1 MDFGEW
7 ELLHIN
13 EWWEV
18 RMERKE
24 GKTSFSVFT
33 HSLNSTTL
41 TPMNKITLPHGLR
54 HIFHTTQDSFTSCP
68 TELQMY
74 TQSNSNSFHLLNL
87 RTIHVPMTK
96 QSAEFCIPTVS
107 LYPPN

>member
-68 TELQMY
+68 TELPMLHTEQLQLLSLAQPPY
-74 TQSNSNSFHLLNL
+74 NPCPNDEAKRGILHPYSFTL
-87 RTIHVPMTK
+87 
-96 QSAEFCIPTVS
+96 PT
-107 LYPPN
+107 